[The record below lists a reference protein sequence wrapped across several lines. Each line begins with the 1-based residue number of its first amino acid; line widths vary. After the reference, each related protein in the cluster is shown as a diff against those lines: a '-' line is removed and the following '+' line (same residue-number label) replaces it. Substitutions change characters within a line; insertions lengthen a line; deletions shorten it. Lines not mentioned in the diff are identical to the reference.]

1 LRADGADPAGVPF
14 DRNPAELQSGDSEM
28 MKMLWSPLRRWWRAE
43 ADVPVTPLPQVF
55 RRPAPR
61 STRAGAGIGSS
72 LIRPRQALTP
82 FAVRPVPSRAVL
94 GARRAARRFWM
105 TLDPQDRR
113 RAAIGGSFAE
123 VCAAL
128 ERLAALEERHAG

>member
-1 LRADGADPAGVPF
+1 
-14 DRNPAELQSGDSEM
+14 M
-28 MKMLWSPLRRWWRAE
+28 MKMLWSPLQRWWRAE
-43 ADVPVTPLPQVF
+43 ADEPAAPLPQVF
-55 RRPAPR
+55 RRPAAR
-61 STRAGAGIGSS
+61 ASRAGAGVGAS
-72 LIRPRQALTP
+72 LIRPRQPLTP
-82 FAVRPVPSRAVL
+82 FAVRPGPARAVQ

-105 TLDPQDRR
+105 TLDPLDRR